1 MYLVILVLAI
11 VKQYLYLI
19 NYIVVIYMYM
29 YVLIAIL
36 STQCK
41 YKNCPEGDL
50 LPEADG
56 VANPVVACFPLRFD
70 K

>member
-1 MYLVILVLAI
+1 MWSLLFYQHNVT
-11 VKQYLYLI
+11 K
-19 NYIVVIYMYM
+19 
-29 YVLIAIL
+29 
-36 STQCK
+36 
-41 YKNCPEGDL
+41 GDL